1 MIPWPSGSQD
11 RDFAG
16 EGVDVEKGE
25 HQFADE
31 EAPPDRRKFPSRDGE
46 KDERQGEKHGNRMVD
61 EDGSRFSNPFKILP
75 MVVER

>member
-1 MIPWPSGSQD
+1 MPWADWQAD

-31 EAPPDRRKFPSRDGE
+31 KRRQIGENPPSRDGE

-61 EDGSRFSNPFKILP
+61 EDGSRFPKP
-75 MVVER
+75 V